1 MIVTYDFYYFSYGKL
16 AYTFVPLNFNNQNNE
31 KSINY

>member
-16 AYTFVPLNFNNQNNE
+16 AYTFVPLNFNNQ
-31 KSINY
+31 KQ